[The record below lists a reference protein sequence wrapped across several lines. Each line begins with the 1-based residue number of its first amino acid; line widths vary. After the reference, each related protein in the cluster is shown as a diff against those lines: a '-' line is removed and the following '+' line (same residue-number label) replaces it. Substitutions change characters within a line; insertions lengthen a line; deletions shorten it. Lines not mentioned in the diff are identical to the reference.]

1 MASTRLIIALDTDT
15 PDSAEKVA
23 EATAGDA
30 YAFKIGWPLL
40 LDAGI
45 SVIKSISS
53 LGNVI
58 CDLKIADIPNTNSA
72 IARRIRDAGA
82 WGIIA
87 HSFAGTDSLSA
98 IVSSSSPMK
107 VFSVAAMSHPGSS
120 EFINKVAVRLAKA
133 SEDAGSYGL
142 VAPGNNP
149 EMLIAIRQAAPDMT
163 IISPGIGVQG
173 GDAMRAILCGAD
185 YVIVGRSICNSQD
198 PHKEAQRINSSIEG
212 VFKEQNK
219 KA

>member
-1 MASTRLIIALDTDT
+1 MASTRLIVALDTDT
-15 PDSAEKVA
+15 HSAAIRVA
-23 EATAGDA
+23 KATTDDA

-45 SVIKSISS
+45 GIIKSISEF
-53 LGNVI
+53 GNVI

-72 IARRIRDAGA
+72 IARRVKDAGA

-87 HSFAGTDSLSA
+87 HAFTGTDSLSA

-107 VFSVAAMSHPGSS
+107 VFAVAAMSHPGSS
-120 EFINKVAVRLAKA
+120 EFINLVAIRLAKI
-133 SEDAGSYGL
+133 SEDAGSYGI

-149 EMLIAIRQAAPDMT
+149 EMLIALRRATTRMK

-173 GDAMRAILCGAD
+173 GEASRALVDGAD
-185 YVIVGRSICNSQD
+185 YVIVGRTICNSPD
-198 PHKEAQRINSSIEG
+198 PHQGAARINLSIESA
-212 VFKEQNK
+212 FKEQDK